1 MMMKDFSVS
10 VQVAASPDRVWQVMS
25 DIERWHEW
33 TPTVISITRKDA
45 GPLRV
50 GAVAHIRQPKL
61 PPTDWTVTSLDQGR
75 GFEWRAKSP
84 GVKVTARH
92 SVEPHIGGGTRA
104 TLSIQFNG
112 VLGGVIGR
120 LTSGLN
126 RRYLALEAEGLKRRA
141 EAHIAHA

>member
-1 MMMKDFSVS
+1 MLMKDFSVS
-10 VQVAASPDRVWQVMS
+10 IQVAALPEHVWAVMS

-61 PPTDWTVTSLDQGR
+61 PATDWTVTALDDGR

-92 SVEPHIGGGTRA
+92 AVEPLFGGTRA
-104 TLSIQFNG
+104 TLSIQFHG

-120 LTSGLN
+120 LTSGMN
-126 RRYLALEAEGLKRRA
+126 RRYLALEADGLKRRA
-141 EAHIAHA
+141 EAFATYA

>member
-1 MMMKDFSVS
+1 MLMKDFSVS
-10 VQVAASPDRVWQVMS
+10 VQVDASPDRVWAVMS

-33 TPTVISITRKDA
+33 TPTVISITKKEA

-50 GAVAHIRQPKL
+50 GAVAHIRQPKV
-61 PPTDWTVTSLDQGR
+61 PPTDWTITALEHGR

-92 SVEPHIGGGTRA
+92 AVEAQLGGTRA
-104 TLSIQFNG
+104 TLSIQFHG

-120 LTSGLN
+120 LTSGMN

-141 EAHIAHA
+141 EAGAAYA